1 MPLSD
6 IKHVFVLML
15 ENRSYDHILGSLA
28 ISGTDPSGVPT
39 SADGVP
45 SGGATNLDSAGAA
58 YATSPTAPFVMP
70 ADPPHEFDDV
80 RLQLLGANGP
90 TDNYDTRAISNSGF
104 VLSYET
110 VAGANPRGAIMS
122 SFAPGALPYL
132 SQLAQRFCT
141 CDRWFSSLPG
151 PTVPN
156 RFFLLAGSSNGSP
169 KSPSEFSMI
178 RGELGAQFTFKNG
191 TIFKRLKEQT
201 QRRFVIY
208 RGDDFPLSGLVD
220 GVAHRDTKLFDPA
233 GFARDCNA
241 AALPDFIFIE
251 PSYGVFSSYRTGNS
265 MHPVGDVRAGDQLVK
280 DVYEGIRGS
289 ACWNSSVLI
298 LIYDEHGGFY
308 DHVVPPAGLPAPG
321 DVPPLYHFDFT
332 QLGLRVPAVIISPL
346 IPARTIDHTCYD
358 HTSVLAT
365 LRARFPEIGWFT
377 ERDRLANDLAH
388 LFTLSPA
395 TARTDAPLILAA
407 PAGAVPKAAA
417 PSALAGL
424 VDDDAEPPGH
434 AEAAFVQVAA
444 HWQAR
449 VGKAKFTAVRKRVV
463 VVHTKGSARDYLREV
478 SSLLAA
484 KGTRRVRPAARRRRR
499 KRAKAGS

>member
-15 ENRSYDHILGSLA
+15 ENRSYDHILGSIA
-28 ISGTDPSGVPT
+28 ISGADPTGAPAT
-39 SADGVP
+39 ADGVP
-45 SGGATNLDSAGAA
+45 PGGATNLDSAGVA
-58 YATSPTAPFVMP
+58 YAASPTAPFVMP
-70 ADPPHEFDDV
+70 ADPPHEYDDV
-80 RLQLLGANGP
+80 RRQLLGANGP
-90 TDNYDTRAISNSGF
+90 TDNYDTTAITNSGF

-110 VAGANPRGAIMS
+110 VAGNNPRGAIMS

-132 SQLAQRFCT
+132 SQLAQQFCT

-191 TIFKRLKEQT
+191 TIFKRIKEQT

-220 GVAHRDTKLFDPA
+220 GVARSDTKLFDRA
-233 GFARDCNA
+233 GFARDCSA
-241 AALPDFIFIE
+241 AGLPDFIFIE

-265 MHPVGDVRAGDQLVK
+265 MHPVGDVRAGDQLIK

-289 ACWNSSVLI
+289 ACWTQSVLV
-298 LIYDEHGGFY
+298 LIYDEHGGFF
-308 DHVVPPAGLPAPG
+308 DHVVPLGGVPAPG

-332 QLGLRVPAVIISPL
+332 QLGLRVPAVVISPL

-365 LRARFPEIGWFT
+365 LRALFPEIGWFT
-377 ERDRLANDLAH
+377 ERDRLANDLSH

-395 TARTDAPLILAA
+395 TARTDAPLTLAA
-407 PAGAVPKAAA
+407 PAGSAPMAVAPAAMAAA
-417 PSALAGL
+417 

-444 HWQAR
+444 HWHAR
-449 VGKAKFTAVRKRVV
+449 IGKAKPAALRKRVAA
-463 VVHTKGSARDYLREV
+463 VHTKGNARDYLREV
-478 SSLLAA
+478 SALLRQKEARKA
-484 KGTRRVRPAARRRRR
+484 PAAARRRKR
-499 KRAKAGS
+499 KRAKAGA

>member
-1 MPLSD
+1 M
-6 IKHVFVLML
+6 
-15 ENRSYDHILGSLA
+15 A
-28 ISGTDPSGVPT
+28 
-39 SADGVP
+39 
-45 SGGATNLDSAGAA
+45 
-58 YATSPTAPFVMP
+58 
-70 ADPPHEFDDV
+70 
-80 RLQLLGANGP
+80 
-90 TDNYDTRAISNSGF
+90 
-104 VLSYET
+104 
-110 VAGANPRGAIMS
+110 

-132 SQLAQRFCT
+132 SQLAQQFCT

-156 RFFLLAGSSNGSP
+156 RFFLLAGSSGGSP

-178 RGELGAQFTFKNG
+178 RGELGDQFTFRNG

-220 GVAHRDTKLFDPA
+220 GVARSDTKLFDRA
-233 GFARDCNA
+233 GFAGDCSA
-241 AALPDFIFIE
+241 GALPEFIFIE

-265 MHPVGDVRAGDQLVK
+265 MHPVGDVRAGDQLIK

-289 ACWNSSVLI
+289 ACWKNSVLI
-298 LIYDEHGGFY
+298 LIYDEHGGFF
-308 DHVVPPAGLPAPG
+308 DHVVPPGGVPAPG

-332 QLGLRVPAVIISPL
+332 QLGVRVPAVVISPL

-377 ERDRLANDLAH
+377 ERDRLANDLSH

-395 TARTDAPLILAA
+395 TARTDAPRTLKAPPGLLTAPVTPAA
-407 PAGAVPKAAA
+407 MEA
-417 PSALAGL
+417 L
-424 VDDDAEPPGH
+424 VDDEAEPTGH

-444 HWQAR
+444 HWSAR
-449 VGKAKFTAVRKRVV
+449 VGKAKSAAVRNRVA

-478 SSLLAA
+478 ATVLRA
-484 KGTRRVRPAARRRRR
+484 KEARKPPAARRGKR
-499 KRAKAGS
+499 KRAKARS